1 MDKIDSF
8 FKITERKSDVV
19 TEIRAGFT
27 TFLTLGYILAV
38 NPMILADS
46 GGTCPCDTPPCWD
59 PAYEECLQE
68 VRRDLVIVTALTSGI
83 ACFLMGVAANLP
95 FALAPGMGMNAY
107 FTYGVVGFRGTGV
120 VSYTDALGAVFIEGI
135 IFMLLSVTGFRKSVA
150 TLLPKPVVIAT
161 TGGIGMFLALLGMQ
175 TAEGIGYVVSDGA
188 TGLTAGG
195 CPMENRIPMYACP
208 NTKGMS
214 HLGIPDGIP
223 TAGPGAFGLLDFDHL
238 NDVGFTPWYDCL
250 GGTNNVYTCDTVVTN
265 WQYAGAQGP
274 FPDAPIFHGGGVL
287 DVSKPWSWPFAEP
300 RTMLGFMGL
309 FLIAILMKM
318 KIKGSIII
326 AVGLCSIISWVPGT
340 PFEYWGAG
348 YGGSWDYFTSVV
360 EIRTMST
367 VFGHLSFNP
376 AGVIG
381 AITTFFIID
390 FLDTS
395 ATLFS
400 MADMCQFTDKEGKFE
415 GITQAYI
422 VDGFATTM
430 GAVFGTS
437 PVTTYIESAPGILEG
452 GRTGLTAVVV
462 SFWFFLSTF
471 FAPILAS
478 IPAWCT
484 GSALIIVG
492 AMMMKGLTKI
502 KWEDPQESIPAFLT
516 IITMPFTY
524 SIAYGLL
531 LGICCWCIMAIFP
544 PHPAIPCKGEQT
556 YDTAEDAGGPAEAEV
571 KA

>member
-1 MDKIDSF
+1 MDKVDAF
-8 FKITERKSDVV
+8 FKITERKSDLV
-19 TEIRAGFT
+19 TEVRAGFT

-46 GGTCPCDTPPCWD
+46 GGTCPCDSPPCFD
-59 PAYEECLQE
+59 PDYDACMQE

-83 ACFLMGVAANLP
+83 ACLLMGVCANLP

-107 FTYGVVGFRGTGV
+107 FTYGVVGFRGSGA
-120 VSYTDALGAVFIEGI
+120 VSYTNALGAVFVEGI
-135 IFMLLSVTGFRKSVA
+135 IFMLLSLSGFRKSVA
-150 TLLPKPVVIAT
+150 TFLPKPVVIAT
-161 TGGIGMFLALLGMQ
+161 TGGIGLFLALLGMQ
-175 TAEGIGYVVSDGA
+175 TAEGIGFVVSDGA
-188 TGLTAGG
+188 TGLTNGG

-208 NTKGMS
+208 NTKDIPGV
-214 HLGIPDGIP
+214 PDGLN
-223 TAGPGAFGLLDFDHL
+223 TAGPGAFAFFDFPEL
-238 NDVGFTPWYDCL
+238 ANFTPWYDCL

-265 WQYAGAQGP
+265 WQYVGAEGP
-274 FPDAPIFHGGGVL
+274 WPGAPIFHGGNQL
-287 DVSKPWSWPFAEP
+287 NFSLPWTWHRAEL
-300 RTMLGFMGL
+300 RTWLGFFGL
-309 FLIAILMKM
+309 FLTGILMKM
-318 KIKGSIII
+318 KIKGNIII
-326 AVGLCSIISWVPGT
+326 AVGLCSIISWIPGT
-340 PFEYWGAG
+340 PVEYWAAG
-348 YGGSWDYFTSVV
+348 YGGSWDYFTKVV
-360 EIRTMST
+360 ELRGMSN
-367 VFGHLSFNP
+367 VFGVLTFDIVPVLSALF
-376 AGVIG
+376 
-381 AITTFFIID
+381 TFFVID

-400 MADMCQFTDKEGKFE
+400 MAEMAGFTDKEGKFE
-415 GITQAYI
+415 GITQAYL

-462 SFWFFLSTF
+462 SFWFFLSVF

-502 KWEDPQESIPAFLT
+502 KWEDPQECIPAFLT

-524 SIAYGLL
+524 SIAYGLILGL
-531 LGICCWCIMAIFP
+531 LTWCIMAPFP
-544 PHPAIPCKGEQT
+544 PQPPLPCVPGAQV
-556 YDTAEDAGGPAEAEV
+556 YDSAVAPEEEAESKPQTV
-571 KA
+571 